1 MNRIVLIDRDGTINV
16 ERNYL
21 SDPAQIEL
29 LPGAAEG
36 IRLLRELGLPV
47 VVVTNQSG
55 IGRGYFNLKRLEE
68 IHKRLQKALK
78 EQGAKVDAI
87 YFCPHTPEDQC
98 GCRKPSTGMAD
109 KAAKDF
115 NADLSK
121 SFVIGDNVC
130 DIEIGKNIGA
140 TTILVRTGH
149 GSRTEEADRVKPDY
163 TVNNI
168 YDGVNIVENI
178 LKAC

>member
-36 IRLLRELGLPV
+36 IKLLRELGLPV

-55 IGRGYFNLKRLEE
+55 IGRGYFDLKRLEE
-68 IHKRLQKALK
+68 IHDRLHEALK

-115 NADLSK
+115 NADPSK

-130 DIEIGKNIGA
+130 DIELGKNIGA
-140 TTILVRTGH
+140 ETILVRTGY
-149 GSRTEEADRVKPDY
+149 GKTVEQKKLAAADYIAEDLFEAVGLIK
-163 TVNNI
+163 
-168 YDGVNIVENI
+168 
-178 LKAC
+178 KAV